1 MQSTNE
7 NSQPVGLRWLKVLV
21 AVLTV
26 TLIVGFL
33 TIVILIAL
41 RFNSMGS
48 PTLNPIPASI
58 QIPSQAGVV
67 GYTETPDWY
76 LVVTEENEIFVF
88 DRSNDKLIQTVIVQ
102 NQGLN

>member
-1 MQSTNE
+1 M
-7 NSQPVGLRWLKVLV
+7 RWLKVLV

-33 TIVILIAL
+33 TIVVMIVL
-41 RFNSMGS
+41 RFNDINR
-48 PTLNPIPASI
+48 PTLNPLPATI

-76 LVVTEENEIFVF
+76 LVVTSNNEIFVF
-88 DRSNDKLIQTVIVQ
+88 DRGTDKLIQTVIVQ
-102 NQGLN
+102 GNK